1 MAIKK
6 ILTDLEVDGKIG
18 IGMVPS
24 NYIDMDVTNVEN
36 DSTIGI
42 NLDINK
48 ENTSGAGFASNINGI
63 KAYSKGNS
71 SETIVNIAGVWGKAE
86 HIGTGR
92 TYYIT
97 GGTNRAYHSGTGD
110 SSSISGTFSEAKVGG
125 TGAGDHPYL
134 IGVNSIAKL
143 DNPNADVQFLQGQH
157 CTIQLNAG
165 EVTDNA
171 MCLILDLDHT
181 GGTISGDF
189 EYLRIQNDTFNSSVG
204 GTARAINSLSTLP
217 SEFAGSIES
226 TSFIK
231 TGGASTEFLKADG
244 SVDTNTY
251 LTSADVTDS
260 QWDDVT
266 GGINYASGNVGIGTT
281 APSVKLHVDSASI
294 ETIAYFKSTDNRGRI
309 SIADNDT
316 TNYVI
321 SEDSKMSLGSNA
333 SLDAGNLTI
342 DSDGNVGIGTTSP
355 TEVLHLENTANSFIQ
370 ITSGNANYAGIK
382 FGDNVSD
389 TAGRI
394 QYYHGDGS
402 FQFDA
407 ESKFT
412 FEGGNVGIGT
422 TDPQAKLDVDGGIRM
437 GDDTTTASAD
447 NEGTMRYY
455 TDVNGSYMDICMQYQ
470 NSGTPANDYKWT
482 NVVRHIFPS

>member
-204 GTARAINSLSTLP
+204 GNS
-217 SEFAGSIES
+217 
-226 TSFIK
+226 
-231 TGGASTEFLKADG
+231 
-244 SVDTNTY
+244 
-251 LTSADVTDS
+251 
-260 QWDDVT
+260 
-266 GGINYASGNVGIGTT
+266 
-281 APSVKLHVDSASI
+281 
-294 ETIAYFKSTDNRGRI
+294 
-309 SIADNDT
+309 
-316 TNYVI
+316 
-321 SEDSKMSLGSNA
+321 
-333 SLDAGNLTI
+333 
-342 DSDGNVGIGTTSP
+342 
-355 TEVLHLENTANSFIQ
+355 
-370 ITSGNANYAGIK
+370 
-382 FGDNVSD
+382 
-389 TAGRI
+389 
-394 QYYHGDGS
+394 
-402 FQFDA
+402 
-407 ESKFT
+407 
-412 FEGGNVGIGT
+412 
-422 TDPQAKLDVDGGIRM
+422 
-437 GDDTTTASAD
+437 
-447 NEGTMRYY
+447 
-455 TDVNGSYMDICMQYQ
+455 
-470 NSGTPANDYKWT
+470 
-482 NVVRHIFPS
+482 